1 MNRLAKV
8 VFFAPRQ
15 EMIEQAQRLAPGY
28 RLDIVGYALTSSSTA
43 VLRAPEAVA
52 GGAQIIIARGL
63 HAMHIR
69 QKVDVPVVE
78 IRLTG
83 QEMGLLVSRAK
94 EMASSICPKIAVIGF
109 QNMFCDMSAFD
120 SLFGVEIHP
129 YFVRETDQLL
139 GAADEAIREGAQVVI
154 GGDAVCER
162 AKSAGIPA
170 LFLASGPES
179 IAEAFRIA
187 EKVAYSSDL
196 EKRNTAQIKAL
207 LDYSFNG
214 IIQTNAAGE
223 VQHLNHFV
231 EKLTGKSEEESVGL
245 PVTALIPSL
254 DPALLDEALG
264 GGREVYST
272 LITIQKSALITN
284 IAPILID
291 SVVQG
296 AFLSFHEGKRVA
308 EMEAQMRR
316 EIYKLGHVAKYHFD
330 NLVALSAPA
339 REAVKTAK
347 FFARSD
353 SPILITGEFGTE
365 KELLAE
371 CIHNDS
377 VRKGAPF
384 VSVRCDSLQAGEMS
398 EEIFGAGGEGDT
410 AAHKCLADM
419 AKGGTLFLDEV
430 DALDMSA
437 QYKLFRLVR
446 DGVLIRSG
454 DTRPLPIG
462 VRVIAASGRPLG
474 PAVREGH
481 FRRDLYYAL
490 DVLSLSLL
498 PLRRRREDI
507 EGWAER
513 FLEAQQHKQS
523 RYLSLTAG
531 ARRALAA
538 YAWEGNLPQL
548 ESFCERVVALA
559 PRRTVDEVFIAQQ
572 LEQCYPAAHEP
583 DGERVIVY
591 QDPDAQELKELLK
604 THRGNRQ
611 KVARELGVSTTTL
624 WRRMKK
630 YGISGD

>member
-1 MNRLAKV
+1 MAKV

-43 VLRAPEAVA
+43 VLRAQEAVA

-63 HAMHIR
+63 HATHIR

-94 EMASSICPKIAVIGF
+94 EMAGLGRPKIAVIGF

-129 YFVRETDQLL
+129 YFVREAGQLL
-139 GAADEAIREGAQVVI
+139 GAADEAIREGSQVVI

-162 AKSAGIPA
+162 AKGAGLPA

-231 EKLTGKSEEESVGL
+231 EKLTGKSEEEAVGL

-254 DPALLDEALG
+254 DPALLDEALS

-272 LITIQKSALITN
+272 LITIQKTALITN

-316 EIYKLGHVAKYHFD
+316 EIYRLGHVAKYHFD

-339 REAVKTAK
+339 KEALKTAK
-347 FFARSD
+347 LFARSD

-371 CIHNDS
+371 CVHNDS
-377 VRKGAPF
+377 VRKGSPF
-384 VSVRCDSLQAGEMS
+384 VSVRCDSLQSQEMAG
-398 EEIFGAGGEGDT
+398 EIFGREGEGE
-410 AAHKCLADM
+410 KCLADM
-419 AKGGTLFLDEV
+419 AKGGTLFLGEV
-430 DALDMSA
+430 DALDTSA
-437 QYKLFRLVR
+437 QYKLYRLVR

-454 DTRPLPIG
+454 DTRPLPTG
-462 VRVIAASGRPLG
+462 VRVIAAASLPLG
-474 PAVREGH
+474 PAVREGR

-490 DVLSLSLL
+490 NVLSLSLL

-507 EGWAER
+507 EGWAKR
-513 FLEAQQHKQS
+513 FLEAQQQKQS

-531 ARRALAA
+531 AYRALAA
-538 YAWEGNLPQL
+538 YSWEGNLPQL

-572 LEQCYPAAHEP
+572 LEQCYPAANEP

-591 QDPDAQELKELLK
+591 QDPGAQELQELLK
-604 THRGNRQ
+604 THHGNRQ
-611 KVARELGVSTTTL
+611 KVANALGISTTTL

-630 YGISGD
+630 YGIPGD